1 MANIVAILTAIGA
14 IAGLALWLFKRFYS
28 PPPNS
33 LKLYKLRK
41 DLRQTRVDIANE
53 LKKIKSTP
61 AIKRDYTHFNELLAE
76 RDALLEEIELL
87 QKS

>member
-1 MANIVAILTAIGA
+1 MTNIIAIVTALGA
-14 IAGLALWLFKRFYS
+14 IAGLVLWIFKRFYN

-33 LKLYKLRK
+33 LKLYNLRK
-41 DLRQTRVDIANE
+41 KLRQTRVDIANE
-53 LKKIKSTP
+53 LKKIKSMP
-61 AIKRDYTHFNELLAE
+61 AVKRDYAHFSELLAE